1 MSCCTLTE
9 PLAEMLKNVFIHP
22 LILANGADETANSC
36 VQDPGPSNGEI
47 PDALIGV
54 AGSDSEEKNSV
65 CGGVSQKGDDVK
77 RGNQDDV
84 VVVGVGDRSSG
95 DRVVVLGE
103 DEASSEWNCG
113 LEIGGAGDEKME
125 IGRGDEEEDE
135 DYDDVPNLIEDL
147 I

>member
-1 MSCCTLTE
+1 
-9 PLAEMLKNVFIHP
+9 MLKGVFIHK
-22 LILANGADETANSC
+22 LILDNDADETADSC

-47 PDALIGV
+47 RDALIV
-54 AGSDSEEKNSV
+54 AAGSEIEEKNSV
-65 CGGVSQKGDDVK
+65 CGGVAQNGDDGE

-84 VVVGVGDRSSG
+84 VVVSLGDRGSG

-103 DEASSEWNCG
+103 DERSSKWDCG
-113 LEIGGAGDEKME
+113 LEVGGAGDEKME

-135 DYDDVPNLIEDL
+135 DGDDVPKLIEEL